1 MDPETALELVKQ
13 GATLLLLDVPQYTIV
28 GIDTQMFSVGPA
40 FKGIKMI
47 PPGPHFVY
55 YSSSSKDG
63 KQFSPIVGFF
73 VDAAPS
79 EVIVRK
85 WNQQEERLVK
95 VPEDEEERFCQAVK
109 SLEFDRYLGP
119 YNLSQYGEW
128 KRLSSYLTK
137 TIIKRIE
144 PIGGEITVACE
155 SEMDKNSPKTSIE
168 RALDAQLG
176 TGKFSASASVDR
188 SKKRGCYYT
197 TIPRVIKRRGM
208 EGKELTSL
216 NLDKTELLESVL
228 IKDYGGSEDLLLGE
242 LQFAY
247 IAFLM
252 GQSLEAF
259 FQWKSLVSLLLS
271 CIDAPF
277 RTRSHLFTKFI
288 KVIFYQL
295 KYGLQKDRKESN
307 GAGIA
312 VSSLLDESWFS
323 ADSFLHRLCKDFFLL
338 VQDATVVDGD
348 LLTWTRKLKE
358 LLENILGWE
367 FQQNSAVDGSI
378 YFEEDDE
385 FAPVVEML
393 DESSFNGVPAA

>member
-1 MDPETALELVKQ
+1 MKYYDSASIFEIHS
-13 GATLLLLDVPQYTIV
+13 VPPLIV
-28 GIDTQMFSVGPA
+28 
-40 FKGIKMI
+40 
-47 PPGPHFVY
+47 
-55 YSSSSKDG
+55 SSSQLVYVELLV
-63 KQFSPIVGFF
+63 QF
-73 VDAAPS
+73 
-79 EVIVRK
+79 
-85 WNQQEERLVK
+85 
-95 VPEDEEERFCQAVK
+95 
-109 SLEFDRYLGP
+109 
-119 YNLSQYGEW
+119 
-128 KRLSSYLTK
+128 T
-137 TIIKRIE
+137 E

-176 TGKFSASASVDR
+176 TGKFQASTSVDQ

-271 CIDAPF
+271 CIEAPF

-338 VQDATVVDGD
+338 MQDATVVDGD

-367 FQQNSAVDGSI
+367 FQQNSAVDGI

>member
-13 GATLLLLDVPQYTIV
+13 GATLLLLDVPQYTLV
-28 GIDTQMFSVGPA
+28 GIDTQMFTVGPA

-168 RALDAQLG
+168 RALHAQLG
-176 TGKFSASASVDR
+176 TGKFSASTSVDR

-271 CIDAPF
+271 CIEAPF

-367 FQQNSAVDGSI
+367 FQQNSAVDGI

>member
-13 GATLLLLDVPQYTIV
+13 GATLLLLDVPQYTLV
-28 GIDTQMFSVGPA
+28 GIDTQMFTVGPA

-73 VDAAPS
+73 VDADPS

-168 RALDAQLG
+168 RALHAQLG
-176 TGKFSASASVDR
+176 TGKFSASTSVDR

-271 CIDAPF
+271 CIEAPF

-348 LLTWTRKLKE
+348 LLTWTRKLEE

-367 FQQNSAVDGSI
+367 FQQNSAVDGI

-385 FAPVVEML
+385 FAPVVEMV

>member
-13 GATLLLLDVPQYTIV
+13 GATLLLLDVPQYTLV
-28 GIDTQMFSVGPA
+28 GIDTQMFTVGPA

-73 VDAAPS
+73 VDADPS

-128 KRLSSYLTK
+128 KQLSSYLTK

-144 PIGGEITVACE
+144 PVGGEITVACE

-168 RALDAQLG
+168 RALHAQLG
-176 TGKFSASASVDR
+176 TGKFSASTSVDR

-271 CIDAPF
+271 CIEAPF

-338 VQDATVVDGD
+338 VLDATVVDGD

-367 FQQNSAVDGSI
+367 FQQNSAVDGI

-385 FAPVVEML
+385 FAPVVEMV

>member
-13 GATLLLLDVPQYTIV
+13 GVTLLLLDVPQYTLV
-28 GIDTQMFSVGPA
+28 GIDTQMFTVGPA

-55 YSSSSKDG
+55 YSSSTKDG

-85 WNQQEERLVK
+85 WNQQEESLVK
-95 VPEDEEERFCQAVK
+95 VPEEEEERFCQAVK

-119 YNLSQYGEW
+119 YNLSQYGKW

-137 TIIKRIE
+137 TIIKQIE
-144 PIGGEITVACE
+144 PIGGEITVVCE

-176 TGKFSASASVDR
+176 TGKLSTSTSIDR
-188 SKKRGCYYT
+188 SKKGGCYYT
-197 TIPRVIKRRGM
+197 VIPRVIKRKGM

-228 IKDYGGSEDLLLGE
+228 MKDYGGSEDLLLGE

-271 CIDAPF
+271 CIEAPF

-295 KYGLQKDRKESN
+295 KYGLEKDRTESN

-348 LLTWTRKLKE
+348 LLAWTRKLKE
-358 LLENILGWE
+358 LLEKNLGWE
-367 FQQNSAVDGSI
+367 FQQNSAVDGI

-393 DESSFNGVPAA
+393 DESSFDGVPAA

>member
-13 GATLLLLDVPQYTIV
+13 GATILLLDVPQYTLV
-28 GIDTQMFSVGPA
+28 GIDTQMFTVGPA

-155 SEMDKNSPKTSIE
+155 SEMHKNSPKSSIE

-176 TGKFSASASVDR
+176 TGKFSASTSVDQ

-271 CIDAPF
+271 CIEAPF

-338 VQDATVVDGD
+338 MQDATVVDGD

-367 FQQNSAVDGSI
+367 FQQNSAVDGI

>member
-13 GATLLLLDVPQYTIV
+13 GATLLLLDVPQYTLV
-28 GIDTQMFSVGPA
+28 GIDTQMFTVGPA

-73 VDAAPS
+73 VDADPS

-128 KRLSSYLTK
+128 KQLSSYLTK

-144 PIGGEITVACE
+144 PVGGEITVACE

-168 RALDAQLG
+168 RALHAQLG
-176 TGKFSASASVDR
+176 TGKFSASTSVDR

-271 CIDAPF
+271 CIEAPF

-338 VQDATVVDGD
+338 VLDATVVDGD

-367 FQQNSAVDGSI
+367 FQQNSAVDGI

>member
-13 GATLLLLDVPQYTIV
+13 GATLLLLDVPQYTLV
-28 GIDTQMFSVGPA
+28 GIDTQMFTVGPA

-176 TGKFSASASVDR
+176 TGKFQASTSVDQ

-271 CIDAPF
+271 CIEAPF

-312 VSSLLDESWFS
+312 VSSLLDKSWFS

-338 VQDATVVDGD
+338 MQDATVVDGD

-367 FQQNSAVDGSI
+367 FQQNSAVDGI

>member
-1 MDPETALELVKQ
+1 
-13 GATLLLLDVPQYTIV
+13 
-28 GIDTQMFSVGPA
+28 
-40 FKGIKMI
+40 MI

-119 YNLSQYGEW
+119 YKPSQYGEW

-176 TGKFSASASVDR
+176 TGKFSASTSVDQ

-271 CIDAPF
+271 CIEAPF

-295 KYGLQKDRKESN
+295 KYGLQKDRKESD

-367 FQQNSAVDGSI
+367 FQQNSTVDGI

>member
-13 GATLLLLDVPQYTIV
+13 GATLLLLDVPQYTLV
-28 GIDTQMFSVGPA
+28 GIDTQMFTVGPA

-155 SEMDKNSPKTSIE
+155 SEMHKNSPKTSIE

-176 TGKFSASASVDR
+176 TGKFSASTSVDQ

-271 CIDAPF
+271 CIEAPF

-338 VQDATVVDGD
+338 MQDATVVDGD

-367 FQQNSAVDGSI
+367 FQQNSAVDGI

>member
-13 GATLLLLDVPQYTIV
+13 GATLLLLDVPQYTLV
-28 GIDTQMFSVGPA
+28 GIDTQMFTVGPA

-176 TGKFSASASVDR
+176 TGKFSASTSVDR

-271 CIDAPF
+271 CIEAPF

-338 VQDATVVDGD
+338 VLDATVVDGD

-367 FQQNSAVDGSI
+367 FQQNSAVDGI

-385 FAPVVEML
+385 FAPVVEMV

>member
-13 GATLLLLDVPQYTIV
+13 GATLLLLDVPQYTLV
-28 GIDTQMFSVGPA
+28 GIDTQMFTVGPA

-95 VPEDEEERFCQAVK
+95 VPEEEEERFCQAVK

-168 RALDAQLG
+168 RVLDAQLG
-176 TGKFSASASVDR
+176 TGKFSASTSVDQ

-197 TIPRVIKRRGM
+197 TIQRVIKRRGM

-271 CIDAPF
+271 CIEAPF
-277 RTRSHLFTKFI
+277 HTRSHLFTKFI

-295 KYGLQKDRKESN
+295 KYGLRKDRKESN

-338 VQDATVVDGD
+338 MQDATVVDGD

-367 FQQNSAVDGSI
+367 FQQNSAVDGI

>member
-13 GATLLLLDVPQYTIV
+13 GATLLLLDVPQYTLV
-28 GIDTQMFSVGPA
+28 GIDTQMFTVGPA

-168 RALDAQLG
+168 RALHAQLG
-176 TGKFSASASVDR
+176 TGKFSASTSVDR

-271 CIDAPF
+271 CIEAPF

-338 VQDATVVDGD
+338 VLDATVVDGD

-367 FQQNSAVDGSI
+367 FQQNSAVDGI

-385 FAPVVEML
+385 FAPVVEMV

>member
-13 GATLLLLDVPQYTIV
+13 GATLLLLDVPQYTLV
-28 GIDTQMFSVGPA
+28 GIDTQMFTVGPA

-176 TGKFSASASVDR
+176 TGKFSASTSVDR

-271 CIDAPF
+271 CIEAPF

-323 ADSFLHRLCKDFFLL
+323 ADSFLHQLCKDFFLL

-367 FQQNSAVDGSI
+367 FQQNSAVDGI

>member
-13 GATLLLLDVPQYTIV
+13 GATLLLLDVPQYTLV
-28 GIDTQMFSVGPA
+28 GIDTQMFTVGPA

-119 YNLSQYGEW
+119 YNLSQHGEW

-155 SEMDKNSPKTSIE
+155 SEMHKNSPKSSIE

-176 TGKFSASASVDR
+176 TGKFSASTSVDQ

-271 CIDAPF
+271 CIEAPF

-338 VQDATVVDGD
+338 MQDATVVDGD

-367 FQQNSAVDGSI
+367 FQQNSAVDGI

>member
-13 GATLLLLDVPQYTIV
+13 GATLLLLDVPQYTLV
-28 GIDTQMFSVGPA
+28 GIDTQMFTVGPA

-73 VDAAPS
+73 VDADPS

-168 RALDAQLG
+168 RALHAQLG
-176 TGKFSASASVDR
+176 TGKFSASTSVDR

-271 CIDAPF
+271 CIEAPF

-367 FQQNSAVDGSI
+367 FQQNSAVDGI

-385 FAPVVEML
+385 FAPVVEMV

>member
-1 MDPETALELVKQ
+1 MDPEAALELVKQ
-13 GATLLLLDVPQYTIV
+13 GATLLLLDVPQYTLV
-28 GIDTQMFSVGPA
+28 GIDTQMFTVGPA

-176 TGKFSASASVDR
+176 TGKFQASTSVDQ

-271 CIDAPF
+271 CIEAPF

-338 VQDATVVDGD
+338 MQDATVVDGD

-367 FQQNSAVDGSI
+367 FQQNSAVDGI

>member
-13 GATLLLLDVPQYTIV
+13 GATLLLLDVPQYTLV
-28 GIDTQMFSVGPA
+28 GIDTQMFTVGPA

-73 VDAAPS
+73 VDGAPS

-144 PIGGEITVACE
+144 PIGGEIAVACE

-176 TGKFSASASVDR
+176 TGKFQASTSVDQ

-271 CIDAPF
+271 CIEAPF

-338 VQDATVVDGD
+338 MQDATVVDGD

-367 FQQNSAVDGSI
+367 FQQNSAVDGI

>member
-13 GATLLLLDVPQYTIV
+13 GATLLLLDVPQYTLV
-28 GIDTQMFSVGPA
+28 GIDTQMFTVGPA

-73 VDAAPS
+73 VDADPS

-168 RALDAQLG
+168 RALHAQLG
-176 TGKFSASASVDR
+176 TGKFSASTSVDR

-271 CIDAPF
+271 CIEAPF

-367 FQQNSAVDGSI
+367 FQQNSAVDGI

>member
-13 GATLLLLDVPQYTIV
+13 GATLLLLDVPQYTLV
-28 GIDTQMFSVGPA
+28 GIDTQMFTVGPA

-176 TGKFSASASVDR
+176 TGKFQASTSVDQ

-271 CIDAPF
+271 CIEAPF

-338 VQDATVVDGD
+338 MQDATVVDGD

-367 FQQNSAVDGSI
+367 FQQNSAVDGI